1 MDVLV
6 PILIAIFLL
15 IAVFGVIFSYFLFGA
30 RASRGGVQP
39 PKDSRRSGNPPFE
52 GIERGS

>member
-15 IAVFGVIFSYFLFGA
+15 VAVFDTL
-30 RASRGGVQP
+30 SR
-39 PKDSRRSGNPPFE
+39 DRWE
-52 GIERGS
+52 EHRGSRAAGSLLAG